1 MWEAMGMSRALRRH
15 PLNAKPTKRPGP
27 LRTPRPAKGAPPS
40 GTGKGWR
47 GLFRPRWAEDII
59 SELRKVT
66 WPTRQE
72 TVNLTIVVIVVAV
85 AIGLLLGGI
94 DEFFNWLI
102 THTILS

>member
-1 MWEAMGMSRALRRH
+1 MVMSRALRRH
-15 PLNAKPTKRPGP
+15 PLSSKPTKRAGP
-27 LRTPRPAKGAPPS
+27 PRPSRAPKGGPPS
-40 GTGKGWR
+40 RRGWR
-47 GLFRPRWAEDII
+47 ALLRPRWAEDII

-94 DEFFNWLI
+94 DMLFNWII
-102 THTILS
+102 THTLLG